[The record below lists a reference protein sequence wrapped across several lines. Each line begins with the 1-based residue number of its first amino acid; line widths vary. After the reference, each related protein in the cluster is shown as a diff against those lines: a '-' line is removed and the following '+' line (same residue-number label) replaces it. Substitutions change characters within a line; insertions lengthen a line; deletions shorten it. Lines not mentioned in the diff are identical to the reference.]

1 MVFVWNLSLVI
12 EIYLVLGVRDLVFI
26 NLGGC
31 LVPLP
36 VPVSVSSGHRRHRR

>member
-1 MVFVWNLSLVI
+1 MVFDWNLSLVI

-36 VPVSVSSGHRRHRR
+36 VPVSVSSGRRTNRQ